1 MSRSIVCI
9 ANTAGGSGKT
19 TLAHALSV
27 AFTEYGKKTL
37 LIDLDPRA
45 SLSFHVGRE
54 NSRLSISDFL
64 QSTVTVEDLDTHI
77 ERFDFIA
84 SDSRCGFGFAEA
96 DLHNLIDA
104 LPKEF
109 DVIVID
115 TPSDINPGLLA
126 SLRVSDL
133 VLVPYSQTL
142 HHYRGI
148 DQIFKIEPNTKKLLL
163 QIGKPSKIADQFSQ
177 WPHLDGR
184 CSAAREI
191 SEAELTVTS
200 VLTTAKNSVIAG
212 EIRESAYSVLEELGI
227 A

>member
-1 MSRSIVCI
+1 MSRSILCL
-9 ANTAGGSGKT
+9 ANTAGGSGKS
-19 TLAHALSV
+19 TLAHAISV

-45 SLSFHVGRE
+45 HLSFRVGRE

-84 SDSRCGFGFAEA
+84 SDSRCGFGFSDT
-96 DLHNLIDA
+96 DLRNFLDT

-109 DVIVID
+109 DLIVID
-115 TPSDINPGLLA
+115 TPSDVNPGLLA
-126 SLRVSDL
+126 ALKVSDL
-133 VLVPYSQTL
+133 VLIPYSQTL

-148 DQIFKIEPNTKKLLL
+148 DQIFKLEPNVKKALL
-163 QIGKPSKIADQFSQ
+163 QIGKLSKISDQFSQ

-184 CSAAREI
+184 CSTAREI
-191 SEAELTVTS
+191 SEAELTITS

-212 EIRESAYSVLEELGI
+212 EIRESAYSVLEELEI

>member
-45 SLSFHVGRE
+45 SLSFRVGRE

-84 SDSRCGFGFAEA
+84 SDSRCGFGFTAA
-96 DLHNLIDA
+96 DLQNLIDA

-126 SLRVSDL
+126 SLKVSDL

-148 DQIFKIEPNTKKLLL
+148 DQIFKLEPNTKKLLL

>member
-45 SLSFHVGRE
+45 SLSFRVGRE

-84 SDSRCGFGFAEA
+84 SDSRCGFGFTEA

-115 TPSDINPGLLA
+115 TPSDVNPGLLA
-126 SLRVSDL
+126 ALKVSDL
-133 VLVPYSQTL
+133 ALVPYSQTL

-148 DQIFKIEPNTKKLLL
+148 DQIFKLEPNTKKLLL

-191 SEAELTVTS
+191 SEAELTDTS

>member
-1 MSRSIVCI
+1 MSRSILCL
-9 ANTAGGSGKT
+9 ANTAGGSGKS

-45 SLSFHVGRE
+45 HLSFRVGRE

-84 SDSRCGFGFAEA
+84 SDSRCGFGFSDT
-96 DLHNLIDA
+96 DLKNLIDT

-115 TPSDINPGLLA
+115 TPSDVNPGLLA
-126 SLRVSDL
+126 ALKVSDL
-133 VLVPYSQTL
+133 VLIPYSQTL

-148 DQIFKIEPNTKKLLL
+148 DQICKLAPKTNRVLL
-163 QIGKPSKIADQFSQ
+163 QIGKPNKIADQFSQ
-177 WPHLDGR
+177 WAHLDGR
-184 CSAAREI
+184 CSTAREI

>member
-1 MSRSIVCI
+1 MSRSIVCL
-9 ANTAGGSGKT
+9 ANTAGGSGKS

-45 SLSFHVGRE
+45 HLSFRVGRE
-54 NSRLSISDFL
+54 NLRLSISDFL
-64 QSTVTVEDLDTHI
+64 QSTVTVEDLETHI

-84 SDSRCGFGFAEA
+84 SDSRSGFGFTEA
-96 DLHNLIDA
+96 DLRNLIDT

-115 TPSDINPGLLA
+115 TPSDVNPGLLA
-126 SLRVSDL
+126 ALKASDL
-133 VLVPYSQTL
+133 VLIPYSQTL

-148 DQIFKIEPNTKKLLL
+148 DQIFKLEPNTKKALLH
-163 QIGKPSKIADQFSQ
+163 IGKPSKIADQFSQ

-184 CSAAREI
+184 CSTAREI
-191 SEAELTVTS
+191 NEAELTITS

>member
-45 SLSFHVGRE
+45 SLSFRVGRE
-54 NSRLSISDFL
+54 NSRLGISDFL

-84 SDSRCGFGFAEA
+84 SDSRSGFGFTEA

-115 TPSDINPGLLA
+115 TPSDVNPGLLA
-126 SLRVSDL
+126 ALKVSNL

-148 DQIFKIEPNTKKLLL
+148 DQIFKVEPNTKKLLL
-163 QIGKPSKIADQFSQ
+163 QIGKPSKIADQFNQ

-184 CSAAREI
+184 CSTAREI
-191 SEAELTVTS
+191 SEAELTITS

-212 EIRESAYSVLEELGI
+212 EIRESAYSVLEELEI

>member
-27 AFTEYGKKTL
+27 AFAEYGKKTL

-45 SLSFHVGRE
+45 SLSFRVGRE

-64 QSTVTVEDLDTHI
+64 QSTVTMEDLDTHI

-84 SDSRCGFGFAEA
+84 SDSRCGFGFTAA
-96 DLHNLIDA
+96 DLQNLIDA

-115 TPSDINPGLLA
+115 TPSDVNSGLLA
-126 SLRVSDL
+126 ALKVSDL
-133 VLVPYSQTL
+133 ALVPYSQTL

-163 QIGKPSKIADQFSQ
+163 QIGKPSKIVDQFSQ

-184 CSAAREI
+184 CSAASEI
-191 SEAELTVTS
+191 SEAELTATS

>member
-1 MSRSIVCI
+1 MSRSILCL

-45 SLSFHVGRE
+45 NLSFRVGRE
-54 NSRLSISDFL
+54 NSRLNISDFL

-84 SDSRCGFGFAEA
+84 SDSRCGFGFSDT
-96 DLHNLIDA
+96 DLNHLIDA

-115 TPSDINPGLLA
+115 TPSDVNPGLLA
-126 SLRVSDL
+126 ALKVSDL
-133 VLVPYSQTL
+133 VLIPYSQTL

-148 DQIFKIEPNTKKLLL
+148 DQIYKLEPNAKKFLL

-177 WPHLDGR
+177 WAHLDGR
-184 CSAAREI
+184 CSTAREI
-191 SEAELTVTS
+191 IEAELTVTS

-227 A
+227 T

>member
-27 AFTEYGKKTL
+27 AFTEYGKRTL

-45 SLSFHVGRE
+45 HLSFRVGRE

>member
-9 ANTAGGSGKT
+9 ANTAGGSGKS

-45 SLSFHVGRE
+45 SLSFRVGRE

-84 SDSRCGFGFAEA
+84 SDSRCGYGFTEN
-96 DLHNLIDA
+96 DLHNFIDA

-126 SLRVSDL
+126 ALKVSDL

-148 DQIFKIEPNTKKLLL
+148 DQIFKLEPNTKKLLL
-163 QIGKPSKIADQFSQ
+163 QIGKPNKIADQFSQ

>member
-45 SLSFHVGRE
+45 SLSFRVGRE

-64 QSTVTVEDLDTHI
+64 QSTVTMEDLDTHI

-84 SDSRCGFGFAEA
+84 SDSRCGFGFTAA
-96 DLHNLIDA
+96 DLQNLIDA

-115 TPSDINPGLLA
+115 TPSDVNPGLLA
-126 SLRVSDL
+126 ALKVSDL
-133 VLVPYSQTL
+133 ALVPYSQTL

-148 DQIFKIEPNTKKLLL
+148 DQIFKLEPNTKKLLL
-163 QIGKPSKIADQFSQ
+163 QIGKPSKIVDQFSQ

-191 SEAELTVTS
+191 SEAELTATS

>member
-1 MSRSIVCI
+1 MSRSIICL

-45 SLSFHVGRE
+45 HLSFRVGRE

-84 SDSRCGFGFAEA
+84 SDSRCGFGFSDT
-96 DLHNLIDA
+96 DLKNLIDT

-115 TPSDINPGLLA
+115 TPSDVNPGLLA
-126 SLRVSDL
+126 ALKVSDL
-133 VLVPYSQTL
+133 VLIPYSQTL

-148 DQIFKIEPNTKKLLL
+148 DQICKLAPKTKQVLL
-163 QIGKPSKIADQFSQ
+163 QIGKPSKIADKFSQ
-177 WPHLDGR
+177 WAHLDGR
-184 CSAAREI
+184 CSTAREI
-191 SEAELTVTS
+191 SEAEFTVTS

>member
-1 MSRSIVCI
+1 MSRSIVCL
-9 ANTAGGSGKT
+9 ANTAGGSGKS

-27 AFTEYGKKTL
+27 AFTEYGKRTL

-45 SLSFHVGRE
+45 SLTFRVGRE

-84 SDSRCGFGFAEA
+84 SDSRCGFGFTEA
-96 DLHNLIDA
+96 DLKNLIDA

-115 TPSDINPGLLA
+115 TPSDVNPGLLA
-126 SLRVSDL
+126 ALRVSDL
-133 VLVPYSQTL
+133 VLIPYSQTL

-148 DQIFKIEPNTKKLLL
+148 DQIFKLEPNTKKILL
-163 QIGKPSKIADQFSQ
+163 QVGKASEIADQFSQ

-184 CSAAREI
+184 CTTAREI
-191 SEAELTVTS
+191 SEAELTITS

>member
-45 SLSFHVGRE
+45 SLSFRVGRE

>member
-45 SLSFHVGRE
+45 SLSFRVGRE

-115 TPSDINPGLLA
+115 TPSDVNPGLLA
-126 SLRVSDL
+126 ALKVSDL
-133 VLVPYSQTL
+133 ALVPYSQTL

-148 DQIFKIEPNTKKLLL
+148 DQIFKLEPNTKKLLL

-191 SEAELTVTS
+191 SEAELTDTS

>member
-1 MSRSIVCI
+1 MSRSILCL

-45 SLSFHVGRE
+45 NLSFRVGRE
-54 NSRLSISDFL
+54 NSRLNISDFL
-64 QSTVTVEDLDTHI
+64 QSTVTEEDLDTHI

-84 SDSRCGFGFAEA
+84 SDSRCGFGFSDT
-96 DLHNLIDA
+96 DLNNLIDA

-115 TPSDINPGLLA
+115 TPSDVNSGLLA
-126 SLRVSDL
+126 ALKVSDL
-133 VLVPYSQTL
+133 VLIPYSQTL

-148 DQIFKIEPNTKKLLL
+148 DQICKLVPKTKRVLL

-177 WPHLDGR
+177 WAHLDGR
-184 CSAAREI
+184 CSTAREI

>member
-1 MSRSIVCI
+1 MSRSILCL

-45 SLSFHVGRE
+45 SLSFRVGRE
-54 NSRLSISDFL
+54 NSRLSVSDAL
-64 QSTVTVEDLDTHI
+64 QSSMTLEALDTHV

-84 SDSRCGFGFAEA
+84 SDSRCGFGFSGT
-96 DLHNLIDA
+96 DLQNLIDT

-109 DVIVID
+109 DAIVID
-115 TPSDINPGLLA
+115 TPSNVNAGLIAALN
-126 SLRVSDL
+126 VSDL
-133 VLVPYSQTL
+133 VLIPYSQTL

-148 DQIFKIEPNTKKLLL
+148 DQIYKLEPNTKKVLL

-177 WPHLDGR
+177 WAHLDGR
-184 CSAAREI
+184 CSTAREI
-191 SEAELTVTS
+191 SEAELSVTS

>member
-1 MSRSIVCI
+1 MSRSIVCL

-45 SLSFHVGRE
+45 SLSFRVGRE

-191 SEAELTVTS
+191 SEAELTDTS

-212 EIRESAYSVLEELGI
+212 
-227 A
+227 

>member
-45 SLSFHVGRE
+45 SLSFRVGRE

-84 SDSRCGFGFAEA
+84 SDSRCGFGFTEA

-115 TPSDINPGLLA
+115 TPSDVNPGLLA
-126 SLRVSDL
+126 ALKVSDL

-148 DQIFKIEPNTKKLLL
+148 DQIFKLEPNTKKLLL
-163 QIGKPSKIADQFSQ
+163 QIGKPSKIADQFSK

>member
-1 MSRSIVCI
+1 MSRSILCL
-9 ANTAGGSGKT
+9 ANTAGGSGKS

-45 SLSFHVGRE
+45 SLSFRVGRE
-54 NSRLSISDFL
+54 NSRLSVSDAL
-64 QSTVTVEDLDTHI
+64 QSSMTLEDLDTHI

-84 SDSRCGFGFAEA
+84 SDSRCGFGFSDT
-96 DLHNLIDA
+96 DLQNLIDT

-115 TPSDINPGLLA
+115 TPSDVNAGLIAALN
-126 SLRVSDL
+126 VSDL
-133 VLVPYSQTL
+133 VLIPYSQTL

-148 DQIFKIEPNTKKLLL
+148 DQIHKLEHNTKKLLL
-163 QIGKPSKIADQFSQ
+163 QIGKPSKIANQFSQ
-177 WPHLDGR
+177 WAHLDGR
-184 CSAAREI
+184 CSTAREI
-191 SEAELTVTS
+191 SEAELSVTS

>member
-1 MSRSIVCI
+1 MSRSIFCI

-45 SLSFHVGRE
+45 SLSFRVGRE

-64 QSTVTVEDLDTHI
+64 QSTVTMEDLDTHI

-84 SDSRCGFGFAEA
+84 SDSRCGFGFTEA

-109 DVIVID
+109 DIIVID
-115 TPSDINPGLLA
+115 TPSDVNPGLLA
-126 SLRVSDL
+126 ALKVSDL

-148 DQIFKIEPNTKKLLL
+148 DQIFKLEPNTKKLLL
-163 QIGKPSKIADQFSQ
+163 PIGKPSKIADQFSQ
-177 WPHLDGR
+177 LPHLDGR

>member
-1 MSRSIVCI
+1 MSKSILCL

-45 SLSFHVGRE
+45 SLSFRVGRE
-54 NSRLSISDFL
+54 NSRLSVSDAL
-64 QSTVTVEDLDTHI
+64 QSSMTLEDLDTHI

-84 SDSRCGFGFAEA
+84 SDSRCSFGFSDT
-96 DLHNLIDA
+96 DLQNLIDT

-115 TPSDINPGLLA
+115 TPSDVNAGLIAALN
-126 SLRVSDL
+126 VSDL
-133 VLVPYSQTL
+133 VLIPYSQTL

-148 DQIFKIEPNTKKLLL
+148 DQIHKLEHNTKKLLL
-163 QIGKPSKIADQFSQ
+163 QIGKPSKIANQFSQ
-177 WPHLDGR
+177 WAHLDGR
-184 CSAAREI
+184 CSTAREI
-191 SEAELTVTS
+191 SEAELSVTS

>member
-1 MSRSIVCI
+1 MSKSILCL

-45 SLSFHVGRE
+45 SLSFRVGRE
-54 NSRLSISDFL
+54 NSRLSVSDAL
-64 QSTVTVEDLDTHI
+64 QSSMTLEDLDTHI

-84 SDSRCGFGFAEA
+84 SDSRCGFGFSDT
-96 DLHNLIDA
+96 DLQNLIDT

-115 TPSDINPGLLA
+115 TPSDVNAGLIAALN
-126 SLRVSDL
+126 VSDL
-133 VLVPYSQTL
+133 VLIPYSQTL

-148 DQIFKIEPNTKKLLL
+148 DQIHKLEHNTKKLLL
-163 QIGKPSKIADQFSQ
+163 QIGKPSKIANQFSQ
-177 WPHLDGR
+177 WAHLDGR
-184 CSAAREI
+184 CSTAREI
-191 SEAELTVTS
+191 SEAELSVTS

>member
-1 MSRSIVCI
+1 MSRSIVCL

-45 SLSFHVGRE
+45 SLSFRVGRE

-84 SDSRCGFGFAEA
+84 SDSRCGFGFTEA
-96 DLHNLIDA
+96 DLQNLIDA

-115 TPSDINPGLLA
+115 TPSDVNPGLLA
-126 SLRVSDL
+126 ALKVSDL
-133 VLVPYSQTL
+133 ALVPYSQTL

-148 DQIFKIEPNTKKLLL
+148 DQIFKLEPNTKKLLL

-191 SEAELTVTS
+191 SEAELTDTS

>member
-1 MSRSIVCI
+1 MSRSIVCL
-9 ANTAGGSGKT
+9 ANTAGGSGKS

-45 SLSFHVGRE
+45 HLSFRVGRE

-84 SDSRCGFGFAEA
+84 SDSRCGFGFSDT
-96 DLHNLIDA
+96 DLRNLIDT

-163 QIGKPSKIADQFSQ
+163 QIDKPSKIADQFSQ

-191 SEAELTVTS
+191 SEAELTDTS